1 MIKVLVVDHH
11 PIVRKGIYSLFESSP
26 EIQIVATVDNGKE
39 LFEYVSKN
47 AVDIVISEIDLPGL
61 NGITALRTMKREYS
75 DLKVII
81 FSSHPEEVYAVS
93 TIKAGAS
100 GYLPKSVDVN
110 TIKEAILKVHS
121 GGIYISNNLAQRLA
135 FDETGN
141 KPSKLYKKLSTREI
155 EVLKLLSSGRKNK
168 EIAIELEINEKTVS
182 TYKARLLKKLNV
194 TNIVDLINQARHLEL
209 N

>member
-39 LFEYVSKN
+39 LFEYVNKH
-47 AVDIVISEIDLPGL
+47 AVDVVLSEIDLPGL

-100 GYLPKSVDVN
+100 GYLPKSVDTN
-110 TIKEAILKVHS
+110 TIKEAILKVYN

-141 KPSKLYKKLSTREI
+141 KPSRLYKKLSTREV

>member
-26 EIQIVATVDNGKE
+26 EIQIVATIDNGRE
-39 LFEYVSKN
+39 LFEYVNKN
-47 AVDIVISEIDLPGL
+47 PVDIVISEIDLPGL
-61 NGITALRTMKREYS
+61 NGITALRTIKREHS
-75 DLKVII
+75 DVKIII

-93 TIKAGAS
+93 TIRAGAS
-100 GYLPKSVDVN
+100 GYLPKSVDTH

-155 EVLKLLSSGRKNK
+155 EVLKLLTSGRKNK
-168 EIAIELEINEKTVS
+168 EIAQELEINEKTVS

-194 TNIVDLINQARHLEL
+194 TNIVDLINQARHLEIG
-209 N
+209 

>member
-26 EIQIVATVDNGKE
+26 EIQIVATVDNGRE
-39 LFEYVSKN
+39 LFEYINKN
-47 AVDIVISEIDLPGL
+47 PVDVIISEIDLPGL
-61 NGITALRTMKREYS
+61 NGITALRTIKREYS
-75 DLKVII
+75 DMRIII

-93 TIKAGAS
+93 TIRAGAS
-100 GYLPKSVDVN
+100 GYLPKTVDTL
-110 TIKEAILKVHS
+110 TIKEAILKVHN

-155 EVLKLLSSGRKNK
+155 EVLKLLTSGRKNK
-168 EIAIELEINEKTVS
+168 EIAQELEINEKTVS

-194 TNIVDLINQARHLEL
+194 TNIVDLINQARHLEIG
-209 N
+209 

>member
-26 EIQIVATVDNGKE
+26 EIQIVATVDNGRE
-39 LFEYVSKN
+39 LFEYINKN
-47 AVDIVISEIDLPGL
+47 PVDVVISEIDLPGL
-61 NGITALRTMKREYS
+61 NGITALRTIKREYS
-75 DLKVII
+75 DVRIII

-93 TIKAGAS
+93 TIRAGAS
-100 GYLPKSVDVN
+100 GYLPKTVDTL
-110 TIKEAILKVHS
+110 TIKEAILKVHN

-194 TNIVDLINQARHLEL
+194 TNIVDLINQARHLEIG
-209 N
+209 